1 MAKRQRT
8 RAVRR
13 VTDLVE
19 NLIITL
25 AEIGDELAAIDD
37 EIADEAYL
45 GTAQGGLASAKESQG
60 GGRCAAAMAER
71 GRGQRRRRGRVRAP
85 RR

>member
-1 MAKRQRT
+1 MAKRQRI

-19 NLIITL
+19 NLITAL
-25 AEIGDELAAIDD
+25 AEVGDELAAYAD

-45 GTAQGGLASAKESQG
+45 GAAQDRLASAKESAE
-60 GGRCAAAMAER
+60 AALAALRQWLRE
-71 GRGQRRRRGRVRAP
+71 ADD
-85 RR
+85 